1 MAKANK
7 DYNNNNQSDV
17 IAGAK
22 SVYSDVRSELSS
34 EYPEIKNIRQDL
46 STLKDDVVSL
56 TRHVKSNG
64 SKHVDDVKHFANEQ
78 VDKARKASMDVV
90 HKLENRAAEKP
101 GQTIAL
107 AFFAGLAASFLLG
120 RRK

>member
-1 MAKANK
+1 MAKTNK
-7 DYNNNNQSDV
+7 DYNNSQDNVLAS
-17 IAGAK
+17 AK

-34 EYPEIKNIRQDL
+34 EYPEIKNIREDI
-46 STLKDDVVSL
+46 STLRDDVVSL

-64 SKHVDDVKHFANEQ
+64 GKHVDDVKQFAGKQ
-78 VDKARKASMDVV
+78 VDKAYKASTDAL
-90 HKLENRAAEKP
+90 HKIENRAAERP

-107 AFFAGLAASFLLG
+107 AFFAGLVASFVLG